1 MLCHHSNWLPL
12 PEVVARA
19 LQTAAYA
26 HRLQLRKGMDLPYI
40 VHPYSVGMMLHNAGC
55 SDAVV
60 AAGLLH
66 DVPEDTAVNLTTL
79 RSDFGEHIAM
89 IVGFCT
95 EDKGMSWEERKA
107 RAIEKFR
114 AAPLEVKLVAAADK
128 LDNLRSIIAEHR
140 RVGEQV
146 WERFNRG
153 REKQA
158 WFYYE
163 VATSLATNIPP
174 EGDGQLFALLCAE
187 VEAFFGEKKWH
198 IATRSSPQRFEKTIK

>member
-1 MLCHHSNWLPL
+1 MFCHHSSWLPL
-12 PEVVARA
+12 PEIIARA

-26 HRLQLRKGMDLPYI
+26 HRMQLRKGMDLPYI
-40 VHPYSVGMMLHNAGC
+40 VHPYSVGMMLHSAGC
-55 SDAVV
+55 SDVIV

-66 DVPEDTAVNLTTL
+66 DVPEDTAVNLETL
-79 RSDFGEHIAM
+79 RADFGEHIAM
-89 IVGFCT
+89 IVGLCT

-107 RAIEKFR
+107 RVIEKFR
-114 AAPLEVKLVAAADK
+114 SAPLEVKLVAAADK
-128 LDNLRSIIAEHR
+128 LDNLRSIVAEHR

-163 VATSLATNIPP
+163 VAASLAANVPP
-174 EGDGQLFALLCAE
+174 ERESSLFSLLRAE
-187 VEAFFGEKKWH
+187 AETFFGEKSLENSSMA
-198 IATRSSPQRFEKTIK
+198 ITATL